1 MDSRIPFT
9 LIAAA
14 LLAYFTSRAQKS
26 GEAMNRF
33 STLRRS
39 EMPRLFAAMII
50 MRWFGVAALIILAG
64 AVALGWMPLPNSN

>member
-1 MDSRIPFT
+1 MDARIPIM

-14 LLAYFTSRAQKS
+14 FLAYFTHRAQRS

-39 EMPRLFAAMII
+39 EMPRLFLVMIVG
-50 MRWFGVAALIILAG
+50 RWASWA
-64 AVALGWMPLPNSN
+64 